1 MCEQVRGLLGL
12 VPGPGL
18 VAALSVIGRRSQCS
32 CGRSRLAADI
42 DVGGLR
48 PVPGVTAGLPC
59 ACQVILTAAWQAVEG
74 WAQVAAMAAV
84 VDAAAPDAVV
94 STPNLVHRA
103 RVTDGVC
110 SELAGALALTTAGA
124 AGRIATARDLYR
136 FPDLVALAEEGI
148 VIAPVWRAVL
158 GESTNLPAD
167 ARQVVV
173 GQMVAKI
180 RARHAAGK
188 APWTPSQARQMTR
201 YVVLRLTPAI
211 QDEARAN
218 AFAGRRVTVTP
229 AGDGMA
235 WVSILMPDTDAFRV
249 LHRLRSIANA
259 IKADDPT
266 DGRNAA
272 QRQADVA
279 IDLLLARTSPTGHPA
294 GCDCGCCPTTNGT
307 TGAGAVEDA
316 EAGPDADADTDSAT
330 AGCVG
335 VRCARCGRCAHHRCT
350 CPTST
355 ADTDTDAD
363 AASHTSA
370 EATDAADTPA
380 DTADTPADTDTD
392 ADAVGDAVTD
402 AAGDAHS
409 DAGDADD
416 SGVADTEDVDE
427 IEVIDAVTDAG
438 LSTEGGDAS
447 AHTDS
452 SADDDASASVT
463 DGTTADAD
471 TDGEADTD
479 ADADGAVDLDAAAG
493 DCTEGAG
500 DEIEV
505 IDERGSADLGS
516 TGATDVDAEDD
527 AEEEASATVPGDTTV
542 DTETTAAATADPEAR
557 ADADADADAD
567 TDADTDAG
575 ADAESGA
582 EGNADTDAGA
592 EVDADRN
599 DDSGAQTDAAA
610 DAEDVAGVSEWMREV
625 FAALDA
631 KSNDQGT
638 GATAGTSAAA
648 TTTTAADIDV
658 VDVVGV
664 EGDALPVL
672 GQPATTALQPTT
684 GPTPVPVVIDALGEP
699 SELDP
704 YAGVDD
710 DRDLP
715 PDPDPPPPWWSA
727 QVRPP
732 DPSHTGELCP
742 NPVATHPATTTN
754 PSPATGCGPIP
765 AAATSPCP
773 GAGAGVAQAPAAQP
787 QPQPQQS
794 GRQTTGQQAL
804 LEAQGS
810 TGPVPRS
817 ARPEISVVVDLPTL
831 LGLAH
836 NPAVVPGMGAIDA
849 ATARALAAE
858 GTWRLLITDP
868 ATGAVVATSA
878 RTYTPTAAVARLVRA
893 REPYCRAPGCRRQ
906 AINSDL
912 DHTTPWPDGDTTADN
927 LGPLCRVHH
936 NLKTH
941 HGHHLT
947 NLTTTTTTTTT
958 SSSTSSS
965 PAGTASA
972 DAASTAGTSAPA
984 TTPGD
989 PTPGDPAAA
998 SAGTTPT
1005 LTGWRWTLPS
1015 GLTHTHHP
1023 EPPLPS

>member
-1 MCEQVRGLLGL
+1 M
-12 VPGPGL
+12 
-18 VAALSVIGRRSQCS
+18 
-32 CGRSRLAADI
+32 
-42 DVGGLR
+42 
-48 PVPGVTAGLPC
+48 PGVTAGLPC

-94 STPNLVHRA
+94 STPSLVHRA

-180 RARHAAGK
+180 RTRHAAGK

-201 YVVLRLTPAI
+201 YAVLRLAPAI
-211 QDEARAN
+211 QDEARRN

-249 LHRLRSIANA
+249 GHRLRSIANA
-259 IKADDPT
+259 IKTDDPT

-279 IDLLLARTSPTGHPA
+279 IDLLLARTSDTTGHPA
-294 GCDCGCCPTTNGT
+294 GCDCGCCPTTPST
-307 TGAGAVEDA
+307 TGAGAVDDA
-316 EAGPDADADTDSAT
+316 ETGPDAGADTDSAT
-330 AGCVG
+330 ATGCVG
-335 VRCARCGRCAHHRCT
+335 VRCARCGRCAHHHCT

-355 ADTDTDAD
+355 DDSGVAGSEDADVEVDAAADAD
-363 AASHTSA
+363 A
-370 EATDAADTPA
+370 
-380 DTADTPADTDTD
+380 ADTPADTDTD
-392 ADAVGDAVTD
+392 ADAVGDAGAGAVTD
-402 AAGDAHS
+402 AAGGADVADGAHS
-409 DAGDADD
+409 DAG
-416 SGVADTEDVDE
+416 
-427 IEVIDAVTDAG
+427 
-438 LSTEGGDAS
+438 
-447 AHTDS
+447 
-452 SADDDASASVT
+452 
-463 DGTTADAD
+463 
-471 TDGEADTD
+471 
-479 ADADGAVDLDAAAG
+479 GA
-493 DCTEGAG
+493 

-505 IDERGSADLGS
+505 IDESGSADLGS
-516 TGATDVDAEDD
+516 TGATDVDAEDN
-527 AEEEASATVPGDTTV
+527 AEEESSATVPGDTTV
-542 DTETTAAATADPEAR
+542 DTETTAAAPADPEAR
-557 ADADADADAD
+557 ADADADADV
-567 TDADTDAG
+567 DAG
-575 ADAESGA
+575 AEAESGA
-582 EGNADTDAGA
+582 EVDADAQVDADADAGA

-610 DAEDVAGVSEWMREV
+610 DAEDVAGLSEWMREV
-625 FAALDA
+625 YAALDA
-631 KSNDQGT
+631 KSNNQRTDD
-638 GATAGTSAAA
+638 TADTAAVA
-648 TTTTAADIDV
+648 AVAAVATAADVDAVDV
-658 VDVVGV
+658 VDV
-664 EGDALPVL
+664 EGDSLAVA
-672 GQPATTALQPTT
+672 GQPATTDLQPTI
-684 GPTPVPVVIDALGEP
+684 GPTPVPVAIDALSEP
-699 SELDP
+699 LESDP

-742 NPVATHPATTTN
+742 NRVATHPAT
-754 PSPATGCGPIP
+754 ATD
-765 AAATSPCP
+765 PCP
-773 GAGAGVAQAPAAQP
+773 GAGAGAGVAQTSAAQRQLQP
-787 QPQPQQS
+787 QPQRS
-794 GRQTTGQQAL
+794 GQQAL
-804 LEAQGS
+804 LEAEGS

-817 ARPEISVVVDLPTL
+817 ARPEISVVVDLATL

-836 NPAVVPGMGAIDA
+836 NPAVVPGIGPIDA
-849 ATARALAAE
+849 ATARALAAD

-912 DHTTPWPDGDTTADN
+912 DHTTPWPDGDTTAAN

-941 HGHHLT
+941 HGHHLD
-947 NLTTTTTTTTT
+947 NLTTSTSTSTSTSS
-958 SSSTSSS
+958 SSSTSR
-965 PAGTASA
+965 PAGTANA
-972 DAASTAGTSAPA
+972 NAAGTASTSAPA
-984 TTPGD
+984 NTPGD
-989 PTPGDPAAA
+989 PTTGDPTA

-1023 EPPLPS
+1023 EPPLPE